1 MILVEHD
8 RKQWILLLLCHYH
21 DYSQSFKEKIVCH
34 LFFRILIFLLK
45 AKWINLNSVVNCLY
59 FLLSLTST
67 DRSEVIRAIDKIQYP
82 KMVVMTSLSEA
93 QSAISLSTML
103 EFNLIC
109 TVGSQCF
116 NQDHMIHH
124 LGLSATDT
132 YLLCSWDSEWLF
144 QKTVKQKQ
152 EALQSQ
158 DRGVLVKNDWTVTL
172 FSWYLITLS

>member
-8 RKQWILLLLCHYH
+8 RKQWILLLCHYH

-45 AKWINLNSVVNCLY
+45 AKWINLNSVVDRLY

-82 KMVVMTSLSEA
+82 KMVMTSLSEA

-109 TVGSQCF
+109 TVCSQCF

-132 YLLCSWDSEWLF
+132 YLLCSSETASDF
-144 QKTVKQKQ
+144 FKR
-152 EALQSQ
+152 QSNKS
-158 DRGVLVKNDWTVTL
+158 RKHCNHRTEV
-172 FSWYLITLS
+172 F